1 MKLIDDIFS
10 KITNPDA
17 ILVQMESLLS
27 QLDPDFEAIH
37 KPYLSAVDALTEIA
51 PEQTRSYLH
60 EANTAYTQELL
71 FLFFKGIQMNVA
83 CFNNPVNAKILEMD
97 FEVIHHEYQ
106 MNALPGIVQARTLA
120 MAAAHQLPEERL
132 LPVLDYFAYRETVG
146 WKLAHFWGYLLGN
159 RLLYHLIP
167 GYTQDEVTTLY
178 YKRMLSDYLQFG
190 LN

>member
-1 MKLIDDIFS
+1 MKLIDDIFG

-17 ILVQMESLLS
+17 ILAQMESLLS
-27 QLDPDFEAIH
+27 QLDPNYKTVH
-37 KPYLSAVDALTEIA
+37 KPYLVAVDTLTEIA
-51 PEQTRSYLH
+51 PEQTRSYLR

-71 FLFFKGIQMNVA
+71 FLFFKGIQMNAA

-106 MNALPGIVQARTLA
+106 MNALPGIAQARTLA
-120 MAAAHQLPEERL
+120 MAAAHQLPEEML

-146 WKLAHFWGYLLGN
+146 WKLAHFFGYLLGN
-159 RLLYHLIP
+159 RLLYRLIP
-167 GYTQDEVTTLY
+167 GYTQDEATTLY